1 MGQQSGKH
9 HTKRDRLFG
18 GPLDVQHPARSL
30 RKSSTAVSGVA
41 QLVTRR
47 MQVWFASTGWS
58 VSNS

>member
-9 HTKRDRLFG
+9 HTKRDRQTG

-47 MQVWFASTGWS
+47 MQVWFASTGGS
-58 VSNS
+58 VSN